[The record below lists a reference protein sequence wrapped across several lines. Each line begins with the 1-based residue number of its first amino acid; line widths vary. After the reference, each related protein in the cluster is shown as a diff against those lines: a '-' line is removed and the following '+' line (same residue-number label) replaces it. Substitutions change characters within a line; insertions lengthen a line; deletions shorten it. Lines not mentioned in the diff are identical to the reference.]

1 MRTSFHIGPGGP
13 LLTVKHRISN
23 IPSLEYLQSLPPRSF
38 FTLTYKHFFRLRH
51 LISDRDYHQE
61 QYLRLLK
68 RRFLRGDFNLRRQ
81 KVLGIH
87 DDLSHGALVKR
98 IYNTYIFVFNAT
110 CNMKDEPETVKTYDD
125 VKRVNKP
132 RLETQILQTILKL
145 EEQAPIHVRLDTEYR
160 WLDEASKREQELV
173 SGMID
178 KKRAKEL
185 NKSREVVDIGY
196 ADYERMTMAL
206 NESLDLCL

>member
-13 LLTVKHRISN
+13 LLTVKHQISN
-23 IPSLEYLQSLPPRSF
+23 IPSLEYLQSLSPRSF

-51 LISDRDYHQE
+51 LISDRDYHQD

-87 DDLSHGALVKR
+87 DDLAHGALVKR

-125 VKRVNKP
+125 VKRVNRP